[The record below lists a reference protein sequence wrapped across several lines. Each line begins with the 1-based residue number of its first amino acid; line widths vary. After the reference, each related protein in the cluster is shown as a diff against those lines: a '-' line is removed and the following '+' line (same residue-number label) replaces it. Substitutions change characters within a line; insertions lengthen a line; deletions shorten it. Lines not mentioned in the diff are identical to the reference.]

1 MSSCGCAPDP
11 GGAREPRF
19 RDFPTP
25 DYLPAMDWGAWGQRI
40 ADGARR
46 FWNGSGE
53 KKPWLRRVLAIIVF
67 LLIPGPIL
75 YLLIF
80 RFLPIPFTPEMVI
93 NVATLNETHY
103 SWAGDSVS
111 PYLDQAVIASEDQK
125 FCRHHGFDWDEI
137 NHAIKTHE
145 RHPKKKL
152 RGASTLSQ
160 QTART
165 LFLVPWRSWV
175 RKGVEAYLTVL
186 MEFLWPKDRI
196 LEAYVNTVDF
206 GHGNFG
212 AEAAAQSYF
221 HIPSS
226 ALNPYQA
233 ARLAA
238 VLPDPDVW
246 NAVKSGPYVTRRTRT
261 IVGRMGQVRRDALN
275 WCVR

>member
-1 MSSCGCAPDP
+1 
-11 GGAREPRF
+11 
-19 RDFPTP
+19 
-25 DYLPAMDWGAWGQRI
+25 
-40 ADGARR
+40 
-46 FWNGSGE
+46 
-53 KKPWLRRVLAIIVF
+53 
-67 LLIPGPIL
+67 
-75 YLLIF
+75 
-80 RFLPIPFTPEMVI
+80 MVI

-111 PYLDQAVIASEDQK
+111 PYLSQAVIASEDQK

>member
-1 MSSCGCAPDP
+1 
-11 GGAREPRF
+11 
-19 RDFPTP
+19 
-25 DYLPAMDWGAWGQRI
+25 MDWGAWGRRI
-40 ADGARR
+40 ADSANR

-53 KKPWLRRVLAIIVF
+53 SKPWLRRVLAVVLF

-80 RFLPIPFTPEMVI
+80 RFVPVPFTPEMVI
-93 NVATLNETHY
+93 NVVTLNETHY

-111 PYLDQAVIASEDQK
+111 PYLKQAVIASEDQK

-137 NHAIKTHE
+137 NHALKTHE
-145 RHPKKKL
+145 RHPKRKL

-186 MEFLWPKDRI
+186 MEFLWPKNRI
-196 LEAYVNTVDF
+196 LDAYVNTVDF

-221 HIPSS
+221 HIPVS

-238 VLPDPDVW
+238 ILPNPHYY
-246 NAVKSGPYVTRRTRT
+246 NAVRPGPYVARQTRI
-261 IVGRMGQVRRDALN
+261 IVGRMAVVRRDGLAA
-275 WCVR
+275 CIGH

>member
-1 MSSCGCAPDP
+1 
-11 GGAREPRF
+11 
-19 RDFPTP
+19 
-25 DYLPAMDWGAWGQRI
+25 MDWGVWGQRI
-40 ADGARR
+40 AHGANR

-53 KKPWLRRVLAIIVF
+53 KKPWLRRVFAVIAF

-80 RFLPIPFTPEMVI
+80 RFVPVPFTPEIVI
-93 NVATLNETHY
+93 NLVTLNETHY

-111 PYLDQAVIASEDQK
+111 PYLKQAVIASEDQK
-125 FCRHHGFDWDEI
+125 FCRHHGFDWVEI
-137 NHAIKTHE
+137 DHALKSHQ
-145 RHPKKKL
+145 RHPKRKL

-186 MEFLWPKDRI
+186 MEFFWPKDRI
-196 LEAYVNTVDF
+196 LDAYVNTVDF

-212 AEAAAQSYF
+212 AEAAARSYF
-221 HIPSS
+221 HVPSS
-226 ALNPYQA
+226 ALNPHQA

-238 VLPDPDVW
+238 VLPDPDEW
-246 NAVKSGPYVTRRTRT
+246 NAVQSGPYVTRRTRT
-261 IVGRMGQVRRDALN
+261 IMGRMAVVRRDGLN

>member
-1 MSSCGCAPDP
+1 
-11 GGAREPRF
+11 
-19 RDFPTP
+19 
-25 DYLPAMDWGAWGQRI
+25 MDWGAWGRRI
-40 ADGARR
+40 ADSANR

-53 KKPWLRRVLAIIVF
+53 RKPWLRRVLAVMLF
-67 LLIPGPIL
+67 LMIPAPAL

-93 NVATLNETHY
+93 NAVTLNTTHY

-111 PYLDQAVIASEDQK
+111 PYLGEAVIASEDQK
-125 FCRHHGFDWDEI
+125 FCFHHGFDWQSIDK
-137 NHAIKTHE
+137 AIKTHE

-186 MEFLWPKDRI
+186 MEFFWPKDRI
-196 LEAYVNTVDF
+196 LEAYLNTVDF
-206 GHGNFG
+206 GNGNYG
-212 AEAAAQSYF
+212 AEAAARSYF
-221 HIPSS
+221 GIPAS

-233 ARLAA
+233 ARLATILPNPHRYDA
-238 VLPDPDVW
+238 VRP
-246 NAVKSGPYVTRRTRT
+246 GPYVARQTR
-261 IVGRMGQVRRDALN
+261 IVVRRMAVVRRDGLAG
-275 WCVR
+275 CVQH

>member
-1 MSSCGCAPDP
+1 
-11 GGAREPRF
+11 
-19 RDFPTP
+19 
-25 DYLPAMDWGAWGQRI
+25 MDWGAWGPRI
-40 ADGARR
+40 ADSANRY
-46 FWNGSGE
+46 WNGSGE
-53 KKPWLRRVLAIIVF
+53 RKPWFRRVFAVIVF

-75 YLLIF
+75 YLLLF
-80 RFLPIPFTPEMVI
+80 RFLPIPFTPEMVV
-93 NVATLNETHY
+93 NVVTLNKTHY

-111 PYLDQAVIASEDQK
+111 PYLKQAVIASEDQK
-125 FCRHHGFDWDEI
+125 FCFHHGFDWVEI
-137 NHAIKTHE
+137 DHAIKTHE
-145 RHPKKKL
+145 RHPKRKL

-186 MEFLWPKDRI
+186 MEFFWPKDRI
-196 LEAYVNTVDF
+196 LEAYLNTVDF
-206 GHGNFG
+206 GHGNYG

-238 VLPDPDVW
+238 VLPDPDYYK
-246 NAVKSGPYVTRRTRT
+246 AVQSGPYVTRRTGT
-261 IVGRMGQVRRDALN
+261 IVGRMGQVRRDGLAA
-275 WCVR
+275 CVQH

>member
-1 MSSCGCAPDP
+1 M
-11 GGAREPRF
+11 
-19 RDFPTP
+19 
-25 DYLPAMDWGAWGQRI
+25 AWGTWEQWI
-40 ADGARR
+40 AGAADR
-46 FWNGSGE
+46 FWNGSGGR
-53 KKPWLRRVLAIIVF
+53 KPWVRRVLAVILF
-67 LLIPGPIL
+67 FLIPGPIL

-80 RFLPIPFTPEMVI
+80 RFVPIPFTPEIVI
-93 NVATLNETHY
+93 NLITFNETHY

-111 PYLDQAVIASEDQK
+111 PYLKQAVIASEDQK
-125 FCRHHGFDWDEI
+125 FCSHHGFDWDAI

-145 RHPKKKL
+145 RHPKRKL

-186 MEFLWPKDRI
+186 MEFFWPKERI
-196 LEAYVNTVDF
+196 LDAYVNTVDF

-221 HIPSS
+221 HVPSS

-246 NAVKSGPYVTRRTRT
+246 NAVQSGPYVTRRTRT
-261 IVGRMGQVRRDALN
+261 IVGRIAMVRRDGLN

>member
-1 MSSCGCAPDP
+1 
-11 GGAREPRF
+11 
-19 RDFPTP
+19 
-25 DYLPAMDWGAWGQRI
+25 MDWGAWGRRI
-40 ADGARR
+40 ADGANR

-53 KKPWLRRVLAIIVF
+53 SKPWLRRVLAVVLF

-80 RFLPIPFTPEMVI
+80 RFVPVLFTPEMVI
-93 NVATLNETHY
+93 NVVTLNETHY

-111 PYLDQAVIASEDQK
+111 PYLKQAVIASEDQK

-137 NHAIKTHE
+137 NHALNTHE
-145 RHPKKKL
+145 RHPKRKL

-186 MEFLWPKDRI
+186 MEFLWPKNRI
-196 LEAYVNTVDF
+196 LDAYVNTVDF

-221 HIPSS
+221 HIPAS

-238 VLPDPDVW
+238 VLPDPDYYK
-246 NAVKSGPYVTRRTRT
+246 ADQSGPYVTRRTRT
-261 IVGRMGQVRRDALN
+261 IVGRMGQVRRDALD
-275 WCVR
+275 WCVRP